1 MSLTNA
7 QKQQIKSLK
16 QYATPYL
23 STLVSS
29 NQTTRTFSSE
39 FSQRDWL
46 YGIYQDILNKKV
58 SKNISKEVIFPNS
71 MSFPVND
78 HGTLTQTRSIDLLL
92 RNSPCVNGKEHFTG
106 SELLHYLGLNNVKDS
121 SNNQAKKN
129 LDKILKLDK
138 EYSGIDLIDIKNTKQ
153 FDGTISKIGKVTMND
168 FCEMINRN
176 YFDGL
181 LNHTKTYRT
190 SPKPILNFKNAIG
203 QWINKPIQTKRI
215 SSNIKL
221 ARLILIGEA
230 VNDNNIV
237 EQAINYNNQNHVMFR
252 ENKQAIFK
260 RIEVLTLT
268 QYLQNLEAQ
277 PWFELRPNALEEL
290 KVKYLQSTIEI

>member
-190 SPKPILNFKNAIG
+190 SP
-203 QWINKPIQTKRI
+203 
-215 SSNIKL
+215 
-221 ARLILIGEA
+221 
-230 VNDNNIV
+230 
-237 EQAINYNNQNHVMFR
+237 NNQNHVMFR